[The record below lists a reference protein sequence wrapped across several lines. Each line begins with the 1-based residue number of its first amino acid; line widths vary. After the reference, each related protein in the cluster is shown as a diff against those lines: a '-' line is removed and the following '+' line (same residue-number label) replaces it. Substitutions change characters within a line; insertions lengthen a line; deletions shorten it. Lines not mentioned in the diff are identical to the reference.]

1 MNLFIVELIY
11 LRRCI
16 LKKLKKY
23 FVLIAVFTFLLVGCT
38 SEGKGELTRIDID
51 VFVKNQEP
59 THIQDKDTLVS
70 IENLFK
76 KIKWQ
81 SNQILSMAKK
91 PDLLAVFFYEEE
103 KNMPER
109 LYEYEI
115 WFNENGTATIII
127 NDEKEGYSYGELDKN
142 SAKTLKKYFS
152 KGV

>member
-1 MNLFIVELIY
+1 M
-11 LRRCI
+11 
-16 LKKLKKY
+16 KKLKKY
-23 FVLIAVFTFLLVGCT
+23 FVLIAVLTFLLVGCT

-51 VFVKNQEP
+51 TFVKNQEP
-59 THIQDKDTLVS
+59 THIQDKDTLVL

-103 KNMPER
+103 KNMPNR

-115 WFNENGTATIII
+115 WFNATGTATIII

-142 SAKTLKKYFS
+142 NAKTLKNHFS

>member
-1 MNLFIVELIY
+1 M
-11 LRRCI
+11 
-16 LKKLKKY
+16 KKLIRHSI
-23 FVLIAVFTFLLVGCT
+23 LIAVFTFLLVGCT

-51 VFVKNQEP
+51 AFIKNQEP
-59 THIQDKDTLVS
+59 THIQDKDTLVL

-81 SNQILSMAKK
+81 SNKIPSMAKK

-115 WFNENGTATIII
+115 WFNATGTATIII
-127 NDEKEGYSYGELDKN
+127 DDETEGYSYGELDKN
-142 SAKTLKKYFS
+142 NTKTLKKYIS